1 MSSFSCIGIG
11 FYTFCTTFVGFVCFF
26 YEFLNS
32 SLDTQITE
40 FPDALPE
47 EAEITG
53 SFSGSRPGSSES
65 DWDEESDYREIKSSN
80 EGGSLW
86 SSWSDCI

>member
-1 MSSFSCIGIG
+1 
-11 FYTFCTTFVGFVCFF
+11 
-26 YEFLNS
+26 
-32 SLDTQITE
+32 
-40 FPDALPE
+40 LPE